1 MTRPGLSGPSR
12 VGQDDR
18 VPVLDLS
25 PRIVHRRARG
35 SVDSAAGWG
44 VQLGGVLYA
53 ARWVG
58 TVLPPA
64 DILGSV
70 VLPVVSFTGAPERLR
85 TGQGPMLDL
94 ETLDVWETMPTDQ
107 TPAAPLR
114 IVGFIAT
121 ATRWSTA
128 VEQVRS
134 LAGLGAGMVVT
145 SRARSSLSL
154 LDADA
159 TGVWVVGAP
168 PCEPAPRLWVT
179 GRVGPAATATRVT
192 ATRMMEEALF
202 AHALDCGLVS

>member
-1 MTRPGLSGPSR
+1 
-12 VGQDDR
+12 
-18 VPVLDLS
+18 
-25 PRIVHRRARG
+25 
-35 SVDSAAGWG
+35 
-44 VQLGGVLYA
+44 
-53 ARWVG
+53 VG

-64 DILGSV
+64 DILGSL
-70 VLPVVSFTGAPERLR
+70 VLPVVSFTGASARVRSGL
-85 TGQGPMLDL
+85 GPMLDL

-107 TPAAPLR
+107 TPTAPLR

-134 LAGLGAGMVVT
+134 LAGLGAGLVVT
-145 SRARSSLSL
+145 TSARSSLSL

-168 PCEPAPRLWVT
+168 PCEPGPRLWVT

-192 ATRMMEEALF
+192 ATRIMEESLF
-202 AHALDCGLVS
+202 AHALHHDLVR